1 MMAWFMT
8 WAVECTVK
16 LFIGSKN
23 NMKTKKRDENVYFIF
38 VLCSDF
44 EVSVR

>member
-8 WAVECTVK
+8 WAVECIVK
-16 LFIGSKN
+16 LFIGLKN
-23 NMKTKKRDENVYFIF
+23 NMKTKTRDENVFYFCE
-38 VLCSDF
+38 CSDF